1 MNADE
6 ARFLLANATAGPWK
20 YRPREF
26 DDWGM
31 VRDGNGEHLVALARA
46 GRDVDDAEFDQH
58 RTNNTDPYE
67 GNARLIESARSLAET
82 VIAQDAEIERL
93 RQEVATM
100 RGLERGLYS
109 ELVDIRNDVR
119 RMCNA
124 YPEGDCPPSLLCPPA
139 LLTAYQALAQAVEA
153 ARVAYSSASRH
164 LQSGDAAPAP
174 LPPFIEAIRH
184 RLSRVA
190 HIPISG
196 ENALSGKYYG
206 TEINIGSSEVKLWHC
221 DRSDVDKLLPSK
233 NELEQGYGDKDTITV
248 EEFFGE
254 FSPCSSHWQSEGDDH
269 MAEFLLHARGD
280 IAALLEF
287 CGIEAPTIKEQ
298 EV

>member
-6 ARFLLANATAGPWK
+6 ARVLLANATAGPWK

-31 VRDGNGEHLVALARA
+31 VRDGNGEHLVARARA

-67 GNARLIESARSLAET
+67 GNARLMESAWSLAET

-124 YPEGDCPPSLLCPPA
+124 YPQGDCPPA
-139 LLTAYQALAQAVEA
+139 LLTAYQTLAQAVEA
-153 ARVAYSSASRH
+153 ARVAYSSATKH
-164 LQSGDAAPAP
+164 LQSGDSAPAP
-174 LPPFIEAIRH
+174 LPPF
-184 RLSRVA
+184 V
-190 HIPISG
+190 
-196 ENALSGKYYG
+196 
-206 TEINIGSSEVKLWHC
+206 
-221 DRSDVDKLLPSK
+221 
-233 NELEQGYGDKDTITV
+233 
-248 EEFFGE
+248 
-254 FSPCSSHWQSEGDDH
+254 
-269 MAEFLLHARGD
+269 
-280 IAALLEF
+280 
-287 CGIEAPTIKEQ
+287 EAPTIKEQ